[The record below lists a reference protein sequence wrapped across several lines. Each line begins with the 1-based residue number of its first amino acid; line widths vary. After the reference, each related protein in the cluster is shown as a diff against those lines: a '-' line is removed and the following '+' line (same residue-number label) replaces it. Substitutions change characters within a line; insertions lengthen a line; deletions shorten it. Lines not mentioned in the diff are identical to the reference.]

1 MAKKKKT
8 ERRCKLAIS
17 EMHLDPH
24 TAPYTNTNPEC
35 ALHLNIKSETIK

>member
-1 MAKKKKT
+1 MAKKT

-35 ALHLNIKSETIK
+35 ALHLNIKSKTIK